1 MEDNDKLSPLRR
13 GRFTGSAIEPLC
25 KSDGIG
31 KVGMTYIYEVVC
43 ESLTPPENEIDG
55 FENDATR
62 WGNFYEPTAVRLHEI
77 RSKSM
82 TEEIGFQ
89 IHPELDCLGATPDR
103 KVYRNGKHGVLE
115 VKCPYEGTNHIKH
128 MMIDSVEYFKANFP
142 KYYWQTVCEYICTPD
157 AEFVDFVSFDPR
169 LSKKYRYFC
178 FTFTPSEEDCKFLI
192 ERVKLAEEKKNEIL
206 NKLNR

>member
-1 MEDNDKLSPLRR
+1 MQDNNNLSPLRS
-13 GRFTGSAIEPLC
+13 GRFTGSQIEALC
-25 KSDGIG
+25 KPKGLG
-31 KVGMTYIYEVVC
+31 ATGETYIYEVIC
-43 ESLTPPENEIDG
+43 EALTPPEMRPKS

-62 WGNFYEPTAVRLHEI
+62 WGHEQEPIAVKVHEL

-128 MMIDSVEYFKANFP
+128 MMIDSVEYFKSNFP
-142 KYYWQTVCEYICTPD
+142 KYYWQTVCEFICTPD

-178 FTFTPSEEDCKFLI
+178 FTFTPSEEDCKLII
-192 ERVKLAEEKKNEIL
+192 ERVKIAEKLKNEIL